1 MPALVSPGVSVTVS
15 NESLYVAATANTVP
29 LFFIATRA
37 DKKKA
42 DGITPAPGALETG
55 VVRTITSLSQLIDT
69 YGIPYFRQDNLGNEL
84 HGDSRNEYGLFS
96 LGKFLAQGNKA
107 YVVRANV
114 DLADTPVTTY
124 TAGAPSFVGA
134 GNGTMTAVSVNQATA
149 VAETWTITATSTT
162 TFSVTG
168 FVSGAQTVA
177 TVGTPYNNGKIA
189 FTLTAGVT
197 PFSVADAFTVVVTSS
212 VGAAPLGVDDAA
224 KRTSIVTA
232 LNALINTNQDV
243 RSDLYEY
250 NLILTPGYHE
260 TVTAM
265 TALNLTL
272 NNEAFVIGDTPFTNT
287 PEATATWA
295 ATVARVQSESLA
307 YYYPHGLATNLDG
320 RTVFVPASSIALS
333 TYTFSDNVSEVWYPP
348 AGFRRG
354 VVNGVTDI
362 GYVTGTLGTATTF
375 VHTPLNQGQRDT
387 LYAQTACIN
396 PITIFPGQGISVF
409 GQKTSVA
416 VASALDRVNTVRA
429 LNKIKRDLRKLSM
442 PFLFELND
450 RATRDAIKQ
459 AFDDYLNGI
468 MVRRGLSDFL
478 VIVDAS
484 NNTPTRIDQN
494 QLYADVLLKL
504 TKAAEFIIIPIRVL
518 STGASM

>member
-1 MPALVSPGVSVTVS
+1 MPALVSPGSSVSVT
-15 NESLYVAATANTVP
+15 NESMYVAATANTVP

-42 DGITPAPGALETG
+42 DNVTPAPGALETG
-55 VVRTITSLSQLIDT
+55 VVRTITSLSQLVDT

-84 HGDSRNEYGLFS
+84 HGDSRNEYGLFAVS
-96 LGKFLAQGNKA
+96 KYLSQGNKA

-114 DLADTPVTTY
+114 DLADTAVTTY
-124 TAGAPSFVGA
+124 TAGTPAFVGA
-134 GNGTMTAVSVNQATA
+134 GNGTLTAVTVNQSTA
-149 VAETWTITATSTT
+149 VAETWTITATSAT

-168 FVSGAQTVA
+168 FVSGVQTVA

-189 FTLTAGVT
+189 FTLTAGLT
-197 PFSVADAFTVVVTSS
+197 PFAVADVFTIAVTAS
-212 VGAAPLGVDDAA
+212 VGVAPLGIDDAA
-224 KRTSIVTA
+224 KRTTIVTA
-232 LNALINTNQDV
+232 LNALINSNQDV
-243 RSDLYEY
+243 RSDIYEY
-250 NLILTPGYHE
+250 NLILTPGYSE
-260 TVTAM
+260 AVTAM
-265 TALNLTL
+265 VSLNLTL
-272 NNEAFVIGDTPFTNT
+272 NNEAFVIGETPLTLT
-287 PEATATWA
+287 PDATATWA

-307 YYYPHGLATNLDG
+307 YYYPHGLASNLDG
-320 RTVFVPASSIALS
+320 RSVFIPASSIALS

-354 VVNGVTDI
+354 VVTGVTNI
-362 GYVTGTLGTATTF
+362 GYVTGTLGSATTF
-375 VHTPLNQGQRDT
+375 VQAPLNQGQRDT

-396 PITIFPGQGISVF
+396 PITLFPGRGISVF

-416 VASALDRVNTVRA
+416 IASALDRVNTVRA

-450 RATRDAIKQ
+450 RATRDALKQ
-459 AFDDYLNGI
+459 AFDDYLNDI
-468 MVRRGLSDFL
+468 MIRRGLSDFL
-478 VIVDAS
+478 VIIDAS
-484 NNTPTRIDQN
+484 NNTPTRIDTN